1 MKTSGAFVICQN
13 DEDKILLVKRR
24 DFPLWDLPGGR
35 VERAEKIE
43 QAAIRECF
51 EETGFI
57 IKINDLS
64 GIYFNPE
71 LNDRQYIFSGG
82 MIGGHSIDYGEE
94 TAAVRFFS
102 PNHLPFFMIPHRKM
116 QIKNLLTDSTTVI
129 HQEIHDSWLVKY
141 IKKH

>member
-1 MKTSGAFVICQN
+1 MKTSGAFVIFQN
-13 DEDKILLVKRR
+13 NDDKILLVKRR

-35 VERAEKIE
+35 VEREEKIE
-43 QAAIRECF
+43 QTAIRECF

-71 LNDRQYIFSGG
+71 LDDHQYIFSGRI
-82 MIGGHSIDYGEE
+82 IGGHSIDYGEE
-94 TAAVRFFS
+94 TAAVHFFS
-102 PNHLPFFMIPHRKM
+102 PKHLPFFMIPHRKM
-116 QIKNLLTDSTTVI
+116 QIKNLLTDSTKVI
-129 HQEIHDSWLVKY
+129 HQDIHDSWLVKY

>member
-1 MKTSGAFVICQN
+1 
-13 DEDKILLVKRR
+13 
-24 DFPLWDLPGGR
+24 
-35 VERAEKIE
+35 
-43 QAAIRECF
+43 
-51 EETGFI
+51 
-57 IKINDLS
+57 
-64 GIYFNPE
+64 
-71 LNDRQYIFSGG
+71 

-116 QIKNLLTDSTTVI
+116 QIKNLLTVSTTVI

>member
-35 VERAEKIE
+35 VELTEKIE
-43 QAAIRECF
+43 EAAIRESF
-51 EETGFI
+51 EETGFK
-57 IKINDLS
+57 IKLDNLS

-71 LNDRQYIFSGG
+71 LDDHQYIFSGRI
-82 MIGGHSIDYGEE
+82 IGGHSIDYREE

-116 QIKNLLTDSTTVI
+116 QIKNLLTGSSTVI
-129 HQEIHDSWLVKY
+129 HQEIHDSWLVKD

>member
-1 MKTSGAFVICQN
+1 MKTLGAFVIFQN

-35 VERAEKIE
+35 VELTEKIE
-43 QAAIRECF
+43 EAAIRESF
-51 EETGFI
+51 EETGFK
-57 IKINDLS
+57 IKLDNLS

-71 LNDRQYIFSGG
+71 LDDHQYIFSGRI
-82 MIGGHSIDYGEE
+82 IGGHSIDYGEE

-116 QIKNLLTDSTTVI
+116 QIKNLLTGSSTVI
-129 HQEIHDSWLVKY
+129 HQEIHDSWLVKD